1 MSFGKP
7 NPTFGINGLD
17 YGSLLAGLSTAGFTA
32 IIPRF
37 YRSAGRGKQPSRFL
51 AMLVPPFC
59 GSIAVVSWHYLVS
72 RPIKTQKL
80 NCAACASIRGSLLLV
95 LNGCLLPSFAVALL
109 HFRRNTS
116 LQQHVVEAF
125 LDFCYS
131 PYYGRSKPYIIAL
144 VVFQAILGYG
154 MASWIYT
161 EEFIKSRNSKKKL

>member
-1 MSFGKP
+1 MSFGTP
-7 NPTFGINGLD
+7 NPTSGNNGLD
-17 YGSLLAGLSTAGFTA
+17 YGSLLAGLSAAGFTA
-32 IIPRF
+32 MMPRF
-37 YRSAGRGKQPSRFL
+37 YRSVRGKQPSRFL
-51 AMLVPPFC
+51 AMLAPPFC
-59 GSIAVVSWHYLVS
+59 GSIALVSWHYLVS
-72 RPIKTQKL
+72 RPIKTKKL

-109 HFRRNTS
+109 HFRRNTG

-144 VVFQAILGYG
+144 VVFQAVLGYG